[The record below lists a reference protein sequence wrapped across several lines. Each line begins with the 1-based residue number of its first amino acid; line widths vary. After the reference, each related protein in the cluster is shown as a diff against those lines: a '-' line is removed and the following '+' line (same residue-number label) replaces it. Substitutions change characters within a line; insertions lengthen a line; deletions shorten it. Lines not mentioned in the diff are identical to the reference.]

1 MQRPARGGDAKN
13 EGMRYDG
20 GKSKTF
26 LCSGLDRFLVEP
38 AAEQSPQ
45 FHGQWSNDC
54 RITTPST
61 LAGLPT
67 DSQTCSRR

>member
-1 MQRPARGGDAKN
+1 MQRPARGGGDAKN

-26 LCSGLDRFLVEP
+26 LCSGLDRFLVER

-45 FHGQWSNDC
+45 FHGQWSNDSDHD
-54 RITTPST
+54 TEYAGWSAHGQPDL
-61 LAGLPT
+61 LA
-67 DSQTCSRR
+67 